1 MQRSDWIVIGLVL
14 VVDLLAIIAIA
25 LLTVLVEGS
34 VWLQFVIMLAMFV
47 VTLIGAYWVLFA
59 REDISEERGEDG
71 GSNR

>member
-1 MQRSDWIVIGLVL
+1 MQRSDWIVIGIVL

-25 LLTVLVEGS
+25 ILVVLEGP

-59 REDISEERGEDG
+59 PEDISRERGDDEG
-71 GSNR
+71 